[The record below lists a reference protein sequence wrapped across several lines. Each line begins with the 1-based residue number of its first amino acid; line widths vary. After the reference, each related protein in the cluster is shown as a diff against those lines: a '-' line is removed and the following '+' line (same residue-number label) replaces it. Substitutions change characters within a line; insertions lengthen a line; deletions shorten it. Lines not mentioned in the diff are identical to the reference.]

1 MSIMKIPVEIRT
13 FFQKVVE
20 DNRYRAEQQG
30 VSLCVEMEE
39 DIPQKLSV
47 DQAKLG
53 QALNA
58 LVQQALIRTHGGAVT
73 VRVQKNSGQLVVCV
87 EDSGWPPEPEK
98 IRMVLDPKTSAAA
111 WMQDEGLSQI
121 AMPLRLSAKFI
132 GLLGSQLEMTQS
144 KEGHTCFSFVL
155 PDVEQSA
162 PPEPA
167 CAPQQNISERE
178 KKEEKTAD
186 SLQTARVLLVDDVQ
200 ENRALLEVLLKK
212 MGCVC
217 QHGTNGQEAVDLCR
231 RERFDLILMDL
242 QMPILDGFEAIRQI
256 RTESLNQKTPI
267 LAMTASGQKGDDLKA
282 LDAGCNDCLG
292 KPISRDRLQR
302 KVWRLL
308 AQQKQMKAAESG
320 EEILSFLEGDPDYQ
334 KAVET
339 FVQNLPGKIEE
350 MRKAFEKRDW
360 KDLAFK
366 AHALKGLGG
375 FAGFPVFT
383 EKAKCLEET
392 VKAEDVERIAQQLDE
407 MVQLCMRTRLQTQ

>member
-1 MSIMKIPVEIRT
+1 MSIMKTPVEIRT
-13 FFQKVVE
+13 FFQKIIE
-20 DNRYRAEQQG
+20 NHHSRAEQQG
-30 VSLCVEMEE
+30 VVLSFEMEE
-39 DIPQKLSV
+39 DVPQSFSTDQVKLN
-47 DQAKLG
+47 
-53 QALNA
+53 QALSA
-58 LVQQALIRTHGGAVT
+58 LIQQALIRTQQGSVT
-73 VRVQKNSGQLVVCV
+73 VRVQKNQGQVKISV
-87 EDSGWPPEPEK
+87 EDTGWQPTSEFV
-98 IRMVLDPKTSAAA
+98 RAVLDPKVSAGT
-111 WMQDEGLSQI
+111 WGRDERLEQI

-132 GLLGSQLEMTQS
+132 GLLGGRLEMTPSQ
-144 KEGHTCFSFVL
+144 EGRTCFSFV
-155 PDVEQSA
+155 
-162 PPEPA
+162 
-167 CAPQQNISERE
+167 ISESGFQSSSSSEVQKQTSDNRP
-178 KKEEKTAD
+178 KETQIASD
-186 SLQTARVLLVDDVQ
+186 TARVLLVDDVQ

-217 QHGTNGQEAVDLCR
+217 FQCSNGQEAVEVCR
-231 RERFDLILMDL
+231 KEKFDLILMDL

-256 RTESLNQKTPI
+256 RADSFNQKTPI

-292 KPISRDRLQR
+292 KPISRERLQR

-308 AQQKQMKAAESG
+308 AQQKQLKAAESG
-320 EEILSFLEGDPDYQ
+320 GEILSFLEGDPDYQ

-339 FVQNLPGKIEE
+339 FVENLPAKIEE

-392 VKAEDVERIAQQLDE
+392 IKAEDIQRIAQQLDE
-407 MVQLCMRTRLQTQ
+407 MVQLCLRTRLQNK

>member
-1 MSIMKIPVEIRT
+1 MKTPVDIRS
-13 FFQKVVE
+13 FIQKVVE
-20 DNRYRAEQQG
+20 ENRFHAEQQG
-30 VSLCVEMEE
+30 VVLTLEMEE
-39 DIPQKLSV
+39 DVPQRLLTDQVKLS
-47 DQAKLG
+47 

-58 LVQQALIRTHGGAVT
+58 LIQQALIRTQGGAVI
-73 VRVQKNSGQLVVCV
+73 VRVRKQEEQVTISV
-87 EDSGWPPEPEK
+87 EDTGWQPAAEVV
-98 IRMVLDPKTSAAA
+98 RAVLDPKSSAGLRG
-111 WMQDEGLSQI
+111 QDERMAQI

-132 GLLGSQLEMTQS
+132 GLLGGRLEMTNS
-144 KEGHTCFSFVL
+144 KEGATCFSFVISDSAS
-155 PDVEQSA
+155 PSSSSSCSVQEQSSAEQKKDAGA
-162 PPEPA
+162 PVD
-167 CAPQQNISERE
+167 I
-178 KKEEKTAD
+178 
-186 SLQTARVLLVDDVQ
+186 ARVLIVDDVQ

-217 QHGTNGQEAVDLCR
+217 AQCANGKEAVDLCR
-231 RERFDLILMDL
+231 RQKFDLILIDL
-242 QMPILDGFEAIRQI
+242 QMPIMDGFEAIRQI
-256 RTESLNQKTPI
+256 RSDSMNQKTPI

-282 LDAGCNDCLG
+282 LDAGCSDCLG
-292 KPISRDRLQR
+292 KPISREKLQR

-308 AQQKQMKAAESG
+308 AQQKQLKAAETG
-320 EEILSFLEGDPDYQ
+320 GEILSFLEGDPDYQ

-339 FVQNLPGKIEE
+339 FVENLPAKIEE

-407 MVQLCMRTRLQTQ
+407 MVQLCMRTRLQNK